1 MKYFD
6 HMDRSHWAAAARS
19 VWVVAA
25 VLAVSSAWA
34 QVKVQDPWARPTA
47 QGQTVGGSYFRIEGG
62 PSNDRLLSAA
72 ADIAQAVELHSMRM
86 DGDVMRMRQVDA
98 VEVAANQLVEFKP
111 GGLHVMLIGLKTPL
125 KVGNSF
131 PMTLRFEKAGEVKV
145 NVRVLP
151 AAPTAS
157 GSPNASNAS
166 GPKPAAHDEHKH

>member
-1 MKYFD
+1 MKFLENI
-6 HMDRSHWAAAARS
+6 DRSHWAAGVRS
-19 VWVVAA
+19 AWAVAA

-86 DGDVMRMRQVDA
+86 DGDVMRMRQVDT

-151 AAPTAS
+151 AAPAAPAAS
-157 GSPNASNAS
+157 GAS
-166 GPKPAAHDEHKH
+166 GASGAKPVVHDEHKH

>member
-1 MKYFD
+1 MTCFD
-6 HMDRSHWAAAARS
+6 KMDRSYWANWVRS
-19 VWVVAA
+19 AWAVAA
-25 VLAVSSAWA
+25 VLVVSSAWA

-86 DGDVMRMRQVDA
+86 DGDVMRMRQVAA
-98 VEVAANQLVEFKP
+98 VDVAANQLVEFKP

-157 GSPNASNAS
+157 GGS
-166 GPKPAAHDEHKH
+166 GPSGAKPVAHDDHKH